1 MFTKEGI
8 MYTSEAD
15 LAAYF
20 ADLVN
25 EMRKNNI
32 FSKETTFQQIA
43 EYSDERIM
51 LKEILAD

>member
-1 MFTKEGI
+1 

-15 LAAYF
+15 LAGYF

-25 EMRKNNI
+25 EMRKNNM
-32 FSKETTFQQIA
+32 FSKSTTFQEIA

-51 LKEILAD
+51 LKELLVE

>member
-1 MFTKEGI
+1 

-15 LAAYF
+15 LATYF

-25 EMRKNNI
+25 EMRKNNL
-32 FSKETTFQQIA
+32 FSPNTTFQEIA

-51 LKEILAD
+51 LKEILVE

>member
-1 MFTKEGI
+1 

-25 EMRKNNI
+25 EMRNKNI
-32 FSKETTFQQIA
+32 FSNETTFQQIA

>member
-1 MFTKEGI
+1 
-8 MYTSEAD
+8 MYTSESD

-25 EMRKNNI
+25 EMRNNNI
-32 FSKETTFQQIA
+32 FTKDTTFSEIA
-43 EYSDERIM
+43 EYSDQRIA

>member
-1 MFTKEGI
+1 